1 MPNAL
6 RKISTFLGLTDENYV
21 YEDETVAEVEPTPI
35 RERRSPRTSRVERA
49 ERRESRPEVH
59 LVEEVAAVVAPAP
72 VARNITL
79 KPDSFNDARVIG
91 EEFRDGATVVVN
103 LQSLDEATKR
113 RIVDFMSGL
122 ALGLDGKM
130 TKIAMSVFML
140 APAQVELRDEAGIIV
155 ENDGFFNNG

>member
-35 RERRSPRTSRVERA
+35 RERRTTRAERA

-59 LVEEVAAVVAPAP
+59 LVEELATVVAPAP

>member
-1 MPNAL
+1 MPNAI
-6 RKISTFLGLTDENYV
+6 RKIGSFLGLTDEDYI

-35 RERRSPRTSRVERA
+35 RERRTSRVERA
-49 ERRESRPEVH
+49 DRRRDTRPEVH
-59 LVEEVAAVVAPAP
+59 LVEEVAPVAAP

>member
-1 MPNAL
+1 MPNAI
-6 RKISTFLGLTDENYV
+6 RKIGSFLGLTDENYV

-35 RERRSPRTSRVERA
+35 RERRSTRAERA
-49 ERRESRPEVH
+49 ERRPEVR
-59 LVEEVAAVVAPAP
+59 LVEEVAPVAPAAP

-79 KPDSFNDARVIG
+79 KPDSFNDARIIG

-140 APAQVELRDEAGIIV
+140 APAQVELRDEAGMIV